1 MVLRNMRLRQLAQA
15 TLSIVVTMLIMSCYN
30 SQSETP
36 DAWDLNDQ
44 QRDSVSFS
52 TTHHYS
58 QNYNFVVKADTITLN
73 AEEPSMDISDSA
85 IVVKDDEVVVA
96 DILTMPTDTIDSVW
110 VKIARDQFTQGW
122 IHECDLLDGVAPNDP
137 ISQFIDF
144 FTDTHR
150 IILFYL
156 LVVVIAAYSIRKLMR
171 RNARLVHFNDIGSF
185 YPTLLALLVAS
196 AAVLYSSI
204 QLFNPE
210 SWRHFYYHPSLNP
223 FVLPTHISIFIT
235 SVWAMVIVCIAAID
249 DVFRKMPPSAALLYL
264 LGLAAVCAVDYVVFS
279 VSTLYYIGYP
289 LLVLYFIFAIR
300 RYMRHSMQRYI
311 CGKCGHT
318 LSRKGRCPH
327 CGTINV

>member
-1 MVLRNMRLRQLAQA
+1 MKDWK
-15 TLSIVVTMLIMSCYN
+15 SIVRLMIVAMCFIVTSMMMASCYN

-36 DAWDLNDQ
+36 DAWDLTDQ
-44 QRDSVSFS
+44 QLDSVSFS

-58 QNYNFVVKADTITLN
+58 QNYNFVVKSDTLLLN
-73 AEEPSMDISDSA
+73 GKEPSEDLQDSVFA
-85 IVVKDDEVVVA
+85 FKDDEIVVA
-96 DILTMPTDTIDSVW
+96 DIQTIPTDTIDSVW

-122 IHECDLLDGVAPNDP
+122 IHECDLLNGVAPNDP

-150 IILFYL
+150 IIFLYL
-156 LVVVIAAYSIRKLMR
+156 LMVVAAAYSIRKLLR
-171 RNARLVHFNDIGSF
+171 RNARFVHFNDIDSF

-196 AAVLYSSI
+196 SAVFYSSI

-223 FVLPTHISIFIT
+223 FMLPPHISIFVT
-235 SVWAMVIVCIAAID
+235 SVWALVIISVATID
-249 DVFRKMPPSAALLYL
+249 DVFKKLDVSGALLYL

-289 LLVLYFIFAIR
+289 LLVLYYVFSIS
-300 RYMRHSMQRYI
+300 RYMRHSMNRYK
-311 CGKCGHT
+311 CGKCGHA
-318 LSRKGRCPH
+318 LLHKGKCPH
-327 CGTINV
+327 CGAMNI

>member
-1 MVLRNMRLRQLAQA
+1 M
-15 TLSIVVTMLIMSCYN
+15 LSMAMALLVTACYN

-36 DAWDLNDQ
+36 DAWDLTDQ
-44 QRDSVSFS
+44 QLDSVSFS

-58 QNYNFVVKADTITLN
+58 QNYNFVVKADTLLLN
-73 AEEPSMDISDSA
+73 AEQPSTDILDSTFV
-85 IVVKDDEVVVA
+85 IKDDEVVVA
-96 DILTMPTDTIDSVW
+96 DIQTISTDTIDSVW

-122 IHECDLLDGVAPNDP
+122 IHECDLLEGVAPNDP

-150 IILFYL
+150 IIFLYL
-156 LVVVIAAYSIRKLMR
+156 LMVVAAAYSIRKLMR
-171 RNARLVHFNDIGSF
+171 RKARFVHFNDIDSF

-196 AAVLYSSI
+196 SAVLYSSI

-223 FVLPTHISIFIT
+223 FMLPTHISIFIT
-235 SVWAMVIVCIAAID
+235 SVWALVIVGVATVD
-249 DVFRKMPPSAALLYL
+249 DVFKKLDITGALLYL

-289 LLVLYFIFAIR
+289 LLVVYYVFSIH
-300 RYMRHSMQRYI
+300 RYMHHSMNRFK

-318 LSRKGRCPH
+318 LLHKGKCPH
-327 CGTINV
+327 CGAMNI